1 MLVLLDNCLPVKLR
15 ERIPGHAVETA
26 VYRGWAA
33 LENGALVAAAID
45 AGFDAV
51 VTIDQ
56 GHDFARAVAGRP
68 IIAILLPGSQGSRLD
83 DVLPLVEAIGRAL
96 DTALPGATVRL

>member
-15 ERIPGHAVETA
+15 EHFREHTVETA

-33 LENGALVAAAID
+33 LENGALIAAAVD

-51 VTIDQ
+51 VSIDQ

-68 IIAILLPGSQGSRLD
+68 IVAILLPGLQGSRLD
-83 DVLPLVEAIGRAL
+83 DVLPFVDRIEQAL
-96 DTALPGATVRL
+96 GSAQPGAIVRL

>member
-15 ERIPGHAVETA
+15 EHFREHTVETA

-33 LENGALVAAAID
+33 LENGALIAAAVD

-51 VTIDQ
+51 VSIDQ

-68 IIAILLPGSQGSRLD
+68 IVAILLPGLQEPAALVFRPTCFHQSYSRQLK
-83 DVLPLVEAIGRAL
+83 
-96 DTALPGATVRL
+96 TF